1 MESRNSIFHNVKD
14 DRQFRAS
21 TGLSKEEFKKLSE
34 RFAQFYKPKVHQVT
48 ENYTIERT
56 VQNPSEGL
64 FFILYYKKNYPTF
77 DILGLCFGFSNKTVH
92 DYVKLF
98 KGILHQCLS
107 SEEMLPKRIFTDE
120 KEMEEF
126 FGL

>member
-92 DYVKLF
+92 DYV
-98 KGILHQCLS
+98 GCISNC
-107 SEEMLPKRIFTDE
+107 RIV
-120 KEMEEF
+120 KIYVN
-126 FGL
+126 

>member
-56 VQNPSEGL
+56 IQNPSEGL
-64 FFILYYKKNYPTF
+64 F
-77 DILGLCFGFSNKTVH
+77 
-92 DYVKLF
+92 LF
-98 KGILHQCLS
+98 YII
-107 SEEMLPKRIFTDE
+107 KRIIQLLIYLGFVLGFQIRQFTI
-120 KEMEEF
+120 M
-126 FGL
+126 